1 MLLEF
6 GRPDLAA
13 QQWETFLAR
22 FPDEPNGQQNL
33 AAMRAMQASTRR

>member
-13 QQWETFLAR
+13 RQWEIFLAR
-22 FPDEPNGQQNL
+22 FPDEPNGQENL
-33 AAMRAMQASTRR
+33 AAMRSMQAASPR